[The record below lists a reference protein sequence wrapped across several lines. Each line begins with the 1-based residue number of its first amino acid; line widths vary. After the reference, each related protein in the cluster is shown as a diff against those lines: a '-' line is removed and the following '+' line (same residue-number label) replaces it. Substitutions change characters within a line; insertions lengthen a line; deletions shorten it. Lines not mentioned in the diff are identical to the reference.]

1 MEHKNLEQKPANSP
15 IKSDNSPN
23 QGRIY
28 KVSKAI
34 PLNNHQEYEEYNSFI
49 KESVSNREYF
59 KDAINWYVFRYINPI
74 NERSLLLIASL
85 VSALIVY
92 CLYSMLSYI
101 FPLIEKKPIFIRSID
116 EANYHFYLQNL
127 KPHPKSAIDKE
138 KYDPRITNLNEAV
151 AKKLASYYVKE
162 FESYDYRETSFDKVN
177 ERFNKIRNLSSK
189 KIYSDFQNMMSSDN
203 PNSPVNFIGKDIQ
216 RKIIINSASITKK
229 SSQEVL
235 KKAKN
240 FFLEEEIPNQA
251 EVDFTTITKIV
262 DEEGYRDISEN
273 YIAKLKFEFSGTKDT
288 EKFSYKKNKSH
299 QAINDKDREVK
310 FIVTDYQLLKVK
322 K

>member
-1 MEHKNLEQKPANSP
+1 MEQKNLEQKPSNSP
-15 IKSDNSPN
+15 MKSDILPN
-23 QGRIY
+23 QGRVY
-28 KVSKAI
+28 GVSKTI
-34 PLNNHQEYEEYNSFI
+34 SLNNHQEYESYNSFI
-49 KESVSNREYF
+49 KESVSNRQYF
-59 KDAINWYVFRYINPI
+59 KDAVEWYVFRYINPI

-116 EANYHFYLQNL
+116 ETKYHFYLQNL

-138 KYDPRITNLNEAV
+138 KYDPKITNLNEAV
-151 AKKLASYYVKE
+151 AKKLVSYYVKE

-177 ERFNKIRNLSSK
+177 EKFNKIRNLSSK
-189 KIYSDFQNMMSSDN
+189 KIYNEFQNMMSSDN
-203 PNSPVNFIGKDIQ
+203 PSSPVNFIGKDIQ
-216 RKIIINSASITKK
+216 KRVIINSVEIAKK
-229 SSQEVL
+229 PLNKAVER
-235 KKAKN
+235 AKN
-240 FFLEEEIPNQA
+240 FFFEEHIPSEA
-251 EVDFTTITKIV
+251 EVNFTTITKIA
-262 DEEGYRDISEN
+262 DEEGYRDISEK

-288 EKFSYKKNKSH
+288 ENFSYKKNKSH
-299 QAINDKDREVK
+299 QAINDKEREIK